1 MRLQSVLAEKEI
13 LQVIRECIYEEKLF
27 FVLKQNILLSGPDVY
42 IISIELFSWN
52 IRCMMSC
59 CTE

>member
-27 FVLKQNILLSGPDVY
+27 FVLKQNILLSGPDLY
-42 IISIELFSWN
+42 IISIELFLWN
-52 IRCMMSC
+52 IRFMMC
-59 CTE
+59 